1 VRVAANVEQLL
12 FRAPGGSGRYTA
24 RLVELFP
31 QLTPG
36 DEVVPFCA
44 RHSDEEITA
53 AYRFFGLDRA
63 GVPRPV
69 RLGLPRPLL
78 YESWHWLGL
87 PPLDWRSE
95 ALADVDLVHAPY
107 PAVPPRGHRPLVVT
121 VHDAA
126 FALFPETYPR
136 RGRHFHQRGVA
147 MAARRADLI
156 ITATRASAEEIVEHT
171 PVTADRLRV
180 VPHGV
185 DHTVADRSEVD
196 GTLDRL
202 GLADASYVL
211 WVGSLEPRKDV
222 GTLVAAF
229 ARLVPAADG
238 TAPRLVLV
246 GPAGWLGGG
255 QIDGRD
261 VEGLGDRLRI
271 LGAVD
276 EATLRALYAGA
287 DVFAFPSRHEGFG
300 LPVLEALVQGTAVL
314 CSDVP
319 ALREVTGGAARLVG
333 PGDRRAWTA
342 ALDELLGSA
351 EERAGLGA
359 AGRERAAEFTWE
371 RTIAG
376 TRAVYVEAL
385 GTSSGR

>member
-1 VRVAANVEQLL
+1 MRVAANVEQLL

-44 RHSDEEITA
+44 RHTDGEVAA

-63 GVPRPV
+63 GVPEPV
-69 RLGLPRPLL
+69 HLALPRPFL

-87 PPLDWRSE
+87 PPLDWRSA
-95 ALADVDLVHAPY
+95 ALAGVDLVHAPY
-107 PAVPPRGHRPLVVT
+107 PAVPPRGRRPLVVT

-126 FALFPETYPR
+126 FALYPETYPR

-156 ITATRASAEEIVEHT
+156 ITATEASAAEIVEHT

-185 DHTVADRSEVD
+185 DHVRAERAEIDEALGRFH
-196 GTLDRL
+196 LD
-202 GLADASYVL
+202 DAPYVL

-229 ARLVPAADG
+229 ARLPPVADGPAA
-238 TAPRLVLV
+238 RLALV
-246 GPAGWLGGG
+246 GPAGWLDGG
-255 QIDGRD
+255 QIDRRD
-261 VEGLGDRLRI
+261 VDSLGDRLRI
-271 LGAVD
+271 LGSVD
-276 EATLRALYAGA
+276 ERDLRALYAGA
-287 DVFAFPSRHEGFG
+287 AVFAFPSRHEGFG
-300 LPVLEALVQGTAVL
+300 LPVLEAMVQGTAVL

-319 ALREVTGGAARLVG
+319 ALREVTGGAARLVR
-333 PGDRRAWTA
+333 PGDRPGWAS
-342 ALDELLGSA
+342 ALEELLGSA
-351 EERAGLGA
+351 ETRATLGA
-359 AGRERAAEFTWE
+359 AGRARAAEFTWE

-385 GTSSGR
+385 GGEGR